1 MQEYG
6 QQYTFQIRENRMV
19 ERGYEQAKTYQKFK
33 SEYTS
38 EAYINLITC
47 RAHRSFLA
55 KLRGGSAP
63 LEIETGRYVSTP
75 AEYRTCKLCDTGV
88 EDEIHFVLYC
98 PALSS
103 ERHLLVIH
111 MRALIPTYE
120 TLNSLDQ
127 LCCIM
132 SEANKS
138 RKISKYLFSIFM
150 KRQSL
155 LTV

>member
-1 MQEYG
+1 M
-6 QQYTFQIRENRMV
+6 
-19 ERGYEQAKTYQKFK
+19 
-33 SEYTS
+33 
-38 EAYINLITC
+38 
-47 RAHRSFLA
+47 
-55 KLRGGSAP
+55 
-63 LEIETGRYVSTP
+63 STP

-138 RKISKYLFSIFM
+138 RKISKYLFSMFM

>member
-1 MQEYG
+1 M
-6 QQYTFQIRENRMV
+6 
-19 ERGYEQAKTYQKFK
+19 
-33 SEYTS
+33 
-38 EAYINLITC
+38 
-47 RAHRSFLA
+47 
-55 KLRGGSAP
+55 
-63 LEIETGRYVSTP
+63 STP

-88 EDEIHFVLYC
+88 EDETHYVLHC

-111 MRALIPTYE
+111 KRALTPTYE
-120 TLNSLDQ
+120 SLNLLDQ

-132 SEANKS
+132 SEANKN
-138 RKISKYLFSIFM
+138 RKISKYLFSMFM